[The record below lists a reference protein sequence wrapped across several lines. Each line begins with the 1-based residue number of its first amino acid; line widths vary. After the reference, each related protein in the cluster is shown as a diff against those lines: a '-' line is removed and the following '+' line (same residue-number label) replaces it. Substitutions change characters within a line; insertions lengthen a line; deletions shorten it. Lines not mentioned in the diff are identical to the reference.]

1 MENVAVTRREKEPLC
16 KAMKAEDVLEIIGL
30 LEGKGIEIWLDGG
43 WGVDALL
50 GEQTRPHGDLDIAL
64 SHSDVP
70 RLRQLLEAKG
80 YKDVPRDD
88 TRDCNFVLGD
98 EQGHEVD
105 IHSYT
110 FDAEG
115 KHIFGLA
122 YPADSLTGIGSVNGR
137 TVKCISAEWMV
148 KFHTGYALDEDDFR
162 DVYALHLRFGIPMP
176 DEYATWLP
184 AAESPR

>member
-1 MENVAVTRREKEPLC
+1 MEYDVVAQTGQEPQRKE
-16 KAMKAEDVLEIIGL
+16 MKADNVLEIICL
-30 LEGKGIEIWLDGG
+30 LESEGIEVWLDGG

-64 SHSDVP
+64 SHSDIP
-70 RLRQLLEAKG
+70 RLRQLLEARG

-105 IHSYT
+105 VHSYT

-115 KHIFGLA
+115 NHIFGLA
-122 YPADSLTGIGSVNGR
+122 YPADSLTGTGSVNGR

-162 DVYALHLRFGIPMP
+162 DVYALHLRFGVPMP
-176 DEYATWLP
+176 EEYARWLP
-184 AAESPR
+184 VKDAPR